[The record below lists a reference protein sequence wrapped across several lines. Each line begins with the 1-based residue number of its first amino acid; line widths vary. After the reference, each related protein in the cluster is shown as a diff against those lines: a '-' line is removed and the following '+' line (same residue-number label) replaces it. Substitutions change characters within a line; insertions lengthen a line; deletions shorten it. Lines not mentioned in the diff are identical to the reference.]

1 LVYAAYQRRDVSGK
15 TDFRSIFAVIRTKL
29 RFRLLGEVIYA
40 LNLHCHSMAAS
51 GRGRMGARSKLADIV
66 EL

>member
-29 RFRLLGEVIYA
+29 RFRLLGEGIYPLTSA
-40 LNLHCHSMAAS
+40 LPLYGSVRKGPDGGQIKTC
-51 GRGRMGARSKLADIV
+51 G
-66 EL
+66 